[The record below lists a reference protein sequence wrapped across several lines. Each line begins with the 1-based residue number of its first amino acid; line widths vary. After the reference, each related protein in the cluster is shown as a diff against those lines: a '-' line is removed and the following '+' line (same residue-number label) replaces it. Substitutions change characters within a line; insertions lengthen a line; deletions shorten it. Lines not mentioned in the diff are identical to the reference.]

1 MVSNILRFALVGNEG
16 FLVFARLLPVQQVG
30 DQVDG
35 EREDDRGVL
44 LR

>member
-1 MVSNILRFALVGNEG
+1 MISSILRFALVGNEG

-30 DQVDG
+30 DQVDR
-35 EREDDRGVL
+35 EREDHRGVL